1 MYEIE
6 LLDGKRIWM
15 NERIIMKVVSNDDD
29 TLTIYHFNNSTLI
42 IKSIKI
48 NGQYTVIK
56 NNFK

>member
-15 NERIIMKVVSNDDD
+15 NERVIMKVVSNDDD
-29 TLTIYHFNNSTLI
+29 TLTIYHFNNSILI

-48 NGQYTVIK
+48 NDIMK
-56 NNFK
+56 LN